1 MKALRHFFV
10 NCLVYGFAGH
20 LLAKGWISTAFRS
33 AESYLAEAERD
44 GGCEVGFRG
53 TENCLIIQHEPC
65 GYYLKYHRVLRG
77 HVEDSWLSLADRT
90 KLDVTVGDDT
100 TWIASVGLFLPRELA
115 LIGVQEFRKT
125 GRRSEQIEWIK
136 PDDIPEN
143 GNW

>member
-1 MKALRHFFV
+1 MTALRHLFV
-10 NCLVYGFAGH
+10 NCLAYGLAG
-20 LLAKGWISTAFRS
+20 LLLVKGRIHAMFRS
-33 AESYLAEAERD
+33 TESYLAEAQRM
-44 GGCEVGFRG
+44 GGCEVNFPG
-53 TENCLIIQHEPC
+53 TENCLIIQHEAC

-77 HVEDSWLSLADRT
+77 RVEDSWLSLADRT
-90 KLDVTVGDDT
+90 KLNVTVGDDT